1 MMDEVNLFKIKSFL
15 ILFVYFLQIES
26 VMWLNEL
33 IKKLWF
39 FIEEMIKDIIKECI
53 EFEIQ
58 KNFILVLK
66 IFFFDKI
73 ELG

>member
-15 ILFVYFLQIES
+15 ILFVYFLEIES

-53 EFEIQ
+53 EFEI
-58 KNFILVLK
+58 
-66 IFFFDKI
+66 
-73 ELG
+73 